1 MEGQEET
8 RPRLSVVIPCYNE
21 AENLRRGV
29 LEEVDDFLQKQNF
42 SWEVIISND
51 GSSDDSAQIVQ
62 EFITDK
68 DGYIFLDNKHGG
80 KPYAVWQGI
89 KQARGEIIL
98 FTDMDQS
105 TPLREVNKLLPHFKK
120 GYDVVIGSRGTRRE
134 GAPLYRRLAAWI
146 FLNLRRL
153 LLLPDI
159 KDTQCGF
166 KALKTAVAK
175 EIFPKLAV
183 LQNVEEASGW
193 RVTAF
198 DVELLYLVKKFGYK
212 IKEVVVEWHDEDVA
226 EGKNKNF
233 IKESRTMM
241 DQIISVKKND
251 RQGKYETS

>member
-1 MEGQEET
+1 MT
-8 RPRLSVVIPCYNE
+8 ARPDVSIVIPCYNE

-29 LEEVDDFLQKQNF
+29 LDEVNDFLQTQNF

-51 GSSDDSAQIVQ
+51 GSSDESAELVQ
-62 EFITDK
+62 EFIADK

-89 KQARGEIIL
+89 KQARGKITL

-105 TPLREVNKLLPHFKK
+105 TPLREIHKLLPYFDK
-120 GYDVVIGSRGTRRE
+120 GYDVVIGSRGVKRE
-134 GAPLYRRLAAWI
+134 GAPFYRQVAAWAFLNMRRL
-146 FLNLRRL
+146 F
-153 LLLPDI
+153 LLPGI

-166 KALKTAVAK
+166 KALKTPVAK
-175 EIFPKLAV
+175 EVFPKLAV
-183 LQNVEEASGW
+183 LQDVEEASGW

-212 IKEVVVEWHDEDVA
+212 IKEVVVEWHDEDIA

-233 IKESRTMM
+233 IKESRTML

-251 RQGKYETS
+251 WQGNYD